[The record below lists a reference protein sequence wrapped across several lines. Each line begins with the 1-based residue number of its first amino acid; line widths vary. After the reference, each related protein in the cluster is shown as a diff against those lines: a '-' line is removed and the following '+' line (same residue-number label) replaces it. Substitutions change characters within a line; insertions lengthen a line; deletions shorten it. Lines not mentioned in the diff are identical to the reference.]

1 LYWDI
6 GPCDAGGCGLGLADT
21 VLRWR
26 PLWLSNDVCPIFGDT
41 ATQSV
46 ATTQEDQLLSAFT
59 SALRTP
65 DLRKKLLF
73 TVAIVGIYRLG
84 ATLPS
89 PGVSYA
95 NVRACLK
102 LTESANNDLLNL
114 LNLFSGGALLQL
126 SVFALG
132 IMPYITASIIL
143 QLLTVVIPRLEQLRK
158 EGQSGQA
165 KITQYTRY
173 LTLGLAV
180 LQASAFVALARTGQ
194 LFNGL
199 CDQNDPTYQIIPENT
214 GIPMWLTLSIL
225 VMTMTAGTGVVMWLG
240 ELITDRGVGNGMSVL
255 IFTSIAARL
264 PGEGWSIKEST
275 STGKFLLVIGLVVVI
290 IALVV
295 FIEQAQRRIPVQYA
309 KRMIGRRMYGGT
321 STYIPLKV
329 NQAGVV
335 PVIFASSLLYLP
347 QLYLQFFD
355 KNKLTDY
362 QIWIQNYLADPV
374 SPFYIGVMFLLIIFF
389 TYFYVSITFNPT
401 EVAENMKKYG
411 GFVPG
416 IRPGKPTADY
426 LDFILSRITLPGALY
441 LGLISVMPNFFFIWL
456 DQSSYQNFPFGGVAV
471 LIMVGVGLETVKQI
485 ESQLMQRNYEG
496 FLR

>member
-1 LYWDI
+1 
-6 GPCDAGGCGLGLADT
+6 
-21 VLRWR
+21 
-26 PLWLSNDVCPIFGDT
+26 
-41 ATQSV
+41 
-46 ATTQEDQLLSAFT
+46 LLSAFL
-59 SALRTP
+59 SAFKTP

-73 TVAIVGIYRLG
+73 TLAIIAVYRLG
-84 ATLPS
+84 ATMPS
-89 PGVSYA
+89 PGVSYS
-95 NVRACLK
+95 NVQVCLDAVQN
-102 LTESANNDLLNL
+102 SGQRDLFTL

-143 QLLTVVIPRLEQLRK
+143 QLLTVVIPRLEQLKK

-173 LTLGLAV
+173 LTLGLAI
-180 LQASAFVALARTGQ
+180 LQASAFVALARSGQ
-194 LFNGL
+194 LFGNNQV
-199 CDQNDPTYQIIPENT
+199 CSDNPIIPSSKL
-214 GIPMWLTLSIL
+214 PDYLTLAVL
-225 VMTMTAGTGVVMWLG
+225 VITMTAGTGVIMWLG

-264 PGEGWSIKEST
+264 PTEGISIQQSKGWPT
-275 STGKFLLVIGLVVVI
+275 FFGVLGIGLVV
-290 IALVV
+290 IAFVV
-295 FIEQAQRRIPVQYA
+295 FLEQAQRRVPVQYA

-329 NQAGVV
+329 NQAGVI

-347 QLYLQFFD
+347 QLAVSLAGPNST
-355 KNKLTDY
+355 NKVVVFINRHLGQTAQGD
-362 QIWIQNYLADPV
+362 WV
-374 SPFYIGVMFLLIIFF
+374 YILLFFLLILFF

-401 EVAENMKKYG
+401 EVSDNMRKYG

-416 IRPGKPTADY
+416 IRPGKPTAEY
-426 LDFILSRITLPGALY
+426 LEFILSRITLPGALY
-441 LGLISVMPNFFFIWL
+441 LALIAVLPNLFI
-456 DQSSYQNFPFGGVAV
+456 SMVGGNKQNFPFGGTAV
-471 LIMVGVGLETVKQI
+471 LIIVGVGLETVKQI

>member
-1 LYWDI
+1 M
-6 GPCDAGGCGLGLADT
+6 
-21 VLRWR
+21 
-26 PLWLSNDVCPIFGDT
+26 
-41 ATQSV
+41 
-46 ATTQEDQLLSAFT
+46 LSAFL
-59 SALRTP
+59 SAFRTP

-73 TVAIVGIYRLG
+73 TVGIIAVYRLG

-89 PGVSYA
+89 PGVSYG
-95 NVRACLK
+95 NVQKCLD
-102 LTESANNDLLNL
+102 TIQGDTTGVVNL

-158 EGQSGQA
+158 EGQAGQA

-173 LTLGLAV
+173 LTLGLGV
-180 LQASAFVALARTGQ
+180 LQASAFVALARSGQ
-194 LFNGL
+194 LFQNR
-199 CDQNDPTYQIIPENT
+199 CDQFPIIPTGT
-214 GIPMWLTLSIL
+214 GIPDWLTLAIL
-225 VMTMTAGTGVVMWLG
+225 VMTMTAGTGMVMWLG

-264 PGEGWSIKEST
+264 PSEGWQIKT
-275 STGKFLLVIGLVVVI
+275 SKGWDMFALV
-290 IALVV
+290 IALVLV
-295 FIEQAQRRIPVQYA
+295 VITAVTFIEQSQRRIPVQYA

-329 NQAGVV
+329 NQAGVI
-335 PVIFASSLLYLP
+335 PVIFGSSLLYLP
-347 QLYLQFFD
+347 QLALQFFD
-355 KNKLTDY
+355 QTDPGKT
-362 QIWIQNYLADPV
+362 QSWIQNNLVNPS
-374 SPFYIGVMFLLIIFF
+374 SPIYIAVYFLLIIFF

-401 EVAENMKKYG
+401 EVADNMKKYG

-441 LGLISVMPNFFFIWL
+441 LGIISILPNFFFIWL
-456 DQSSYQNFPFGGVAV
+456 DNQQYQNFPFGGTAV

>member
-1 LYWDI
+1 M
-6 GPCDAGGCGLGLADT
+6 
-21 VLRWR
+21 
-26 PLWLSNDVCPIFGDT
+26 
-41 ATQSV
+41 
-46 ATTQEDQLLSAFT
+46 LSAFL
-59 SALRTP
+59 SAFRTP

-73 TVAIVGIYRLG
+73 TVGIIAVYRLG

-89 PGVSYA
+89 PGVSYG
-95 NVRACLK
+95 NVQKCLD
-102 LTESANNDLLNL
+102 TIQGGTTGVLNL
-114 LNLFSGGALLQL
+114 LDLFSGGALLQL

-158 EGQSGQA
+158 EGQAGQA

-173 LTLGLAV
+173 LTLGLGI
-180 LQASAFVALARTGQ
+180 LQSSAFVALARSGQ
-194 LFNGL
+194 LFNNQ
-199 CDQNDPTYQIIPENT
+199 CDQFPIVPEGT
-214 GIPMWLTLSIL
+214 GIPNWLTLSIL
-225 VMTMTAGTGVVMWLG
+225 VMTMTAGTGMVMWLG

-264 PGEGWSIKEST
+264 PSEGWKIKTNE
-275 STGKFLLVIGLVVVI
+275 GWPKFALVLVLVLVVITAVC
-290 IALVV
+290 

-329 NQAGVV
+329 NQAGVI
-335 PVIFASSLLYLP
+335 PVIFGSSLLYLP
-347 QLYLQFFD
+347 TLALQFFD
-355 KNKLTDY
+355 PNDPGKV
-362 QIWIQNYLADPV
+362 QAWIQNHIVKATAPEHIALY
-374 SPFYIGVMFLLIIFF
+374 FLLIIFF

-401 EVAENMKKYG
+401 EVADNMKKYG

-416 IRPGKPTADY
+416 IRPGKPTAEY

-441 LGLISVMPNFFFIWL
+441 LAVISILPNFFFIWL
-456 DQSSYQNFPFGGVAV
+456 NSEQFLNFPFGGTAV

>member
-1 LYWDI
+1 M
-6 GPCDAGGCGLGLADT
+6 
-21 VLRWR
+21 
-26 PLWLSNDVCPIFGDT
+26 
-41 ATQSV
+41 
-46 ATTQEDQLLSAFT
+46 LSAFL
-59 SALRTP
+59 SAFRTP

-73 TVAIVGIYRLG
+73 TVAIIAVYRLG
-84 ATLPS
+84 ATMPS
-89 PGVSYA
+89 PGVSYGHVQKCIDIVQGSDA
-95 NVRACLK
+95 SNGVF
-102 LTESANNDLLNL
+102 TL

-143 QLLTVVIPRLEQLRK
+143 QLLTVVIPRLEQLKK

-180 LQASAFVALARTGQ
+180 LQASAFVALARSGQ
-194 LFNGL
+194 LFSNL
-199 CDQNDPTYQIIPENT
+199 CNDPSTEIIPET
-214 GIPMWLTLSIL
+214 KLGMPLTLVVL
-225 VMTMTAGTGVVMWLG
+225 VITMTAGTGVVMWLG

-264 PGEGWSIKEST
+264 PTEGIQIWQKSPAN
-275 STGKFLLVIGLVVVI
+275 FFAVLAIGIVVI
-290 IALVV
+290 TGVV
-295 FIEQAQRRIPVQYA
+295 WIEQAQRRIPVQYA

-329 NQAGVV
+329 NQAGVI

-347 QLYLQFFD
+347 QLALGFMDAENPSQVY
-355 KNKLTDY
+355 KIIN
-362 QIWIQNYLADPV
+362 NYVVNPSSWVNISL
-374 SPFYIGVMFLLIIFF
+374 YFLLIIFF
-389 TYFYVSITFNPT
+389 TYFYVGITFNPT
-401 EVAENMKKYG
+401 EVADNMKKYG

-416 IRPGKPTADY
+416 IRPGKPTAEY

-441 LGLISVMPNFFFIWL
+441 LGIISVLPNLFIGL
-456 DQSSYQNFPFGGVAV
+456 AGGAKQNFPFGGTAV
-471 LIMVGVGLETVKQI
+471 LIIVGVGLETVKQI